1 MNFIWFCLISHGL
14 TQILVHGKIFD
25 PIRPTSGKLGQLLKC
40 SMCTGFWVGIFLW
53 FISSYT
59 ELFTFDD
66 SFVTGLLLGFA
77 SSAVAYLFDTLF
89 DDNGLKMEKLV
100 HVKRRRR

>member
-1 MNFIWFCLISHGL
+1 
-14 TQILVHGKIFD
+14 
-25 PIRPTSGKLGQLLKC
+25 
-40 SMCTGFWVGIFLW
+40 MCTGFWVGIFLW

-77 SSAVAYLFDTLF
+77 SSAVAYLFDALF

-100 HVKRRRR
+100 HNKRRRR